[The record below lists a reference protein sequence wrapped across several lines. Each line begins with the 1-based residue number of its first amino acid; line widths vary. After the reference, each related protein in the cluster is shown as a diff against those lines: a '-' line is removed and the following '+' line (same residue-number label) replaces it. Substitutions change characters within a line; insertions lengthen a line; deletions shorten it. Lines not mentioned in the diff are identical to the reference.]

1 MRTFGDSCKAQW
13 VHRASAGLLA
23 GVIPCCWSRGG
34 SGVELPVL
42 PMVPGIPERRSHD
55 CVRAGTTT
63 LFAALEV
70 ATGMVIGSFHR
81 RHRPWTRPCDGQGA
95 SVVR

>member
-1 MRTFGDSCKAQW
+1 M
-13 VHRASAGLLA
+13 HRASAGLLA
-23 GVIPCCWSRGG
+23 GVIPWCWSRGG

-63 LFAALEV
+63 LFAAL
-70 ATGMVIGSFHR
+70 
-81 RHRPWTRPCDGQGA
+81 
-95 SVVR
+95 